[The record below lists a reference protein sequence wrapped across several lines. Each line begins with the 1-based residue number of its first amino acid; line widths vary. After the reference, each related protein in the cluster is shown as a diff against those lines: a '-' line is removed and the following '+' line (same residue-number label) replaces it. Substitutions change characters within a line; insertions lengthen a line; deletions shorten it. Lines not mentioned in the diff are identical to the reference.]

1 MLDVGLG
8 GDDGDPLDTDD
19 LEKSS
24 GWVWQS
30 SRAILLLSSLLV
42 HLHKKQTIRNLVIFM
57 YQVSYTNNFN
67 KEKIFFSSLKIFFIR
82 NFTENKNKLF
92 NCTDNIP

>member
-42 HLHKKQTIRNLVIFM
+42 HLHKKQTIRNLIIII
-57 YQVSYTNNFN
+57 S
-67 KEKIFFSSLKIFFIR
+67 
-82 NFTENKNKLF
+82 
-92 NCTDNIP
+92 